1 MKWYSHPTYKFHL
14 KEIDSGKLIINN
26 KTYIINTDV
35 SHKVQEATINSI
47 IDSYPNCEWEW
58 HDEINFKDVI

>member
-1 MKWYSHPTYKFHL
+1 MSL
-14 KEIDSGKLIINN
+14 GKLIINN

-47 IDSYPNCEWEW
+47 IDSCPNAEWEW
-58 HDEINFKDVI
+58 FDEVKFEDVI